1 MSLVQTENLL
11 LFFSYARQ
19 DRGLRDKLEEHLSN
33 LKYRGLISTWH
44 IREIGAGEDWQQQV
58 DIHLESAHIILLLIS
73 SSFMASQYCY
83 SMEMTRAIE
92 RHQQGKA
99 RVIPVL
105 LRPVLFTGAPFA
117 MLKMLPSNE
126 KPVVNWRNRDSAFVD
141 IALGIERVV
150 REEATKSTVIG
161 QLPQP
166 QGQVGQPSQT
176 AWPVIDQ
183 ASPYGAPSQQPIPPT
198 SYGSQPYGETPL
210 PPYPY
215 QPPPPVKRQGSRAGL
230 IVGVVLLVLVI
241 VFAGIFFVVRSP
253 SSYPVP
259 TFSGVLAI
267 ALILLAVTLVA
278 IFIIIAWRR
287 IIQARRRVKVIE
299 EAEQQRRKEAHRRE
313 QEEAEQGRR
322 EEARGL
328 KQEED
333 YYEQALQAYDR
344 APHLD
349 PLARR
354 GMGNA
359 LAALGRY
366 DEALQSLQLSVVLD
380 PRPATYA
387 RMGDIYLVLRRYN
400 DAVTAYERAIALD
413 PQFALAYASLGD
425 ALEQLGRTQDAEQ
438 ARERA
443 QQLEHL

>member
-1 MSLVQTENLL
+1 MSLGQAEKLL

-33 LKYRGLISTWH
+33 LKYRELITTWH

-73 SSFMASQYCY
+73 SSFMASPYYY
-83 SMEMTRAIE
+83 STEMTRAME

-117 MLKMLPSNE
+117 MLKVLPSNG
-126 KPVVNWRNRDSAFVD
+126 KPVASWRNRDSAFVD

-150 REEATKSTVIG
+150 REEATKSTQVY
-161 QLPQP
+161 QP
-166 QGQVGQPSQT
+166 GQPFGSQQYQPT
-176 AWPVIDQ
+176 VP

-198 SYGSQPYGETPL
+198 SYGSQPYGGTPQ

-215 QPPPPVKRQGSRAGL
+215 SVSPPPPPQQILQGPPLPMKRQGSRAGL

-241 VFAGIFFVVRSP
+241 VFTGIFFVLRSP
-253 SSYPVP
+253 SSSPVP
-259 TFSGVLAI
+259 TFPGVLAI
-267 ALILLAVTLVA
+267 AVALLGTLVA
-278 IFIIIAWRR
+278 ILLLIVWRR
-287 IIQARRRVKVIE
+287 IIHAHRRVKVIE
-299 EAEQQRRKEAHRRE
+299 EAEQQ
-313 QEEAEQGRR
+313 QRR
-322 EEARGL
+322 EEAR
-328 KQEED
+328 KRKREED

-344 APHLD
+344 SPHHD

-354 GMGNA
+354 GKGNA

-366 DEALQSLQLSVVLD
+366 DEALQSLRL
-380 PRPATYA
+380 
-387 RMGDIYLVLRRYN
+387 
-400 DAVTAYERAIALD
+400 
-413 PQFALAYASLGD
+413 
-425 ALEQLGRTQDAEQ
+425 
-438 ARERA
+438 
-443 QQLEHL
+443 

>member
-1 MSLVQTENLL
+1 MSLVQTEKLL

-19 DRGLRDKLEEHLSN
+19 DKGLRDKLEEHLSN

-83 SMEMTRAIE
+83 SMEMTRAME

-105 LRPVLFTGAPFA
+105 LRPVLFSGAPFA

-150 REEATKSTVIG
+150 REEATKSTVSG
-161 QLPQP
+161 
-166 QGQVGQPSQT
+166 QGQ
-176 AWPVIDQ
+176 
-183 ASPYGAPSQQPIPPT
+183 
-198 SYGSQPYGETPL
+198 
-210 PPYPY
+210 
-215 QPPPPVKRQGSRAGL
+215 QPPPSQPWGAQMQPTIPAAYQSGWPPPYALSPGSPPPPPPSPLRRRRG
-230 IVGVVLLVLVI
+230 VLVSLTLGGLSLLLLGI
-241 VFAGIFFVVRSP
+241 VVAGTWLRLQTPPGPPAASHPNFLS
-253 SSYPVP
+253 
-259 TFSGVLAI
+259 I
-267 ALILLAVTLVA
+267 ALALAGTLVA
-278 IFIIIAWRR
+278 ILLIILWRR
-287 IIQARRRVKVIE
+287 SIQARRRAKVIK
-299 EAEQQRRKEAHRRE
+299 EAEQQRREETRRRE
-313 QEEAEQGRR
+313 QEEAEQQRR
-322 EEARGL
+322 EETRER
-328 KQEED
+328 KHEED

-354 GMGNA
+354 GKGNA

-366 DEALQSLQLSVVLD
+366 DEALQSLYLSAVLD

-387 RMGDIYLVLRRYN
+387 RMGDVYLALRRYSE
-400 DAVTAYERAIALD
+400 AAAAYQRAIALD
-413 PQFALAYASLGD
+413 PQFAPAYASLGD

-438 ARERA
+438 AREQA
-443 QQLEHL
+443 KQLEET

>member
-83 SMEMTRAIE
+83 SMEMTRAME

-105 LRPVLFTGAPFA
+105 LRPVLFTGAPFT
-117 MLKMLPSNE
+117 MLKMLPTNG
-126 KPVVNWRNRDSAFVD
+126 KPMANWRNRDSAFVD

-150 REEATKSTVIG
+150 REEAAKGGIVTRQVPPVRPFVAPPLQWTAPPQPTTPGAIQSEWPSQYLPSPG
-161 QLPQP
+161 YLPQRRR
-166 QGQVGQPSQT
+166 S
-176 AWPVIDQ
+176 
-183 ASPYGAPSQQPIPPT
+183 
-198 SYGSQPYGETPL
+198 
-210 PPYPY
+210 
-215 QPPPPVKRQGSRAGL
+215 
-230 IVGVVLLVLVI
+230 
-241 VFAGIFFVVRSP
+241 VVRLSLAFVGLGLLLLGIVVAGTLFTFHTP
-253 SSYPVP
+253 SCP
-259 TFSGVLAI
+259 SGPPCTGNPNFLSI
-267 ALILLAVTLVA
+267 ALTLLAATLVA
-278 IFIIIAWRR
+278 ILIIIAWRR
-287 IIQARRRVKVIE
+287 IIQARRLVKVIEGTEQQRREEARWREQE
-299 EAEQQRRKEAHRRE
+299 EAEQQRRDAPR
-313 QEEAEQGRR
+313 GRT
-322 EEARGL
+322 
-328 KQEED
+328 QEED
-333 YYEQALQAYDR
+333 YYEQALQAYDLS
-344 APHLD
+344 PHLD

-354 GMGNA
+354 GKGIA

-366 DEALQSLQLSVVLD
+366 DEALQSLQLSAVLD

-387 RMGDIYLVLRRYN
+387 RMGDVYLVLRRYS
-400 DAVTAYERAIALD
+400 DAAAAYERAIALD
-413 PQFALAYASLGD
+413 HQFAPAYASLGD

-438 ARERA
+438 ARKQA
-443 QQLEHL
+443 KQLEHLMGIDNQDR